1 MESADENTKFF
12 QAFTKG
18 RKNQNII
25 WGMKNENNE
34 EISSFE
40 GLANLGTFDFQSL
53 FKIDNKAKIV

>member
-12 QAFTKG
+12 QDFAKG